1 MGKLYGSDAENILK
15 KASGVFGDKGF
26 IGTTYI
32 TTPIRKRPDIPVA
45 ARDRPQQELTAEPA
59 DVSRRDYSR

>member
-1 MGKLYGSDAENILK
+1 MGKLHGSAAEKVLK

-32 TTPIRKRPDIPVA
+32 TTPIRKPQSRKRFEWKKNGI
-45 ARDRPQQELTAEPA
+45 AR
-59 DVSRRDYSR
+59 